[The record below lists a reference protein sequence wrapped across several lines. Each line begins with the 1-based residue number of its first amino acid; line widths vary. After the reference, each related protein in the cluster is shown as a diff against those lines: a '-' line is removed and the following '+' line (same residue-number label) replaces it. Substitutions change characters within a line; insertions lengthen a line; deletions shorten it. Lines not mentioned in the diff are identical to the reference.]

1 MRRTIVTLLFGV
13 CVGLAQSA
21 SAAERHMMQP
31 RVPEEQLAEAR
42 ALKNPLPDSPE
53 VIERGRGLYQGKAT
67 CFNCHGMTG
76 AGDGAAAM
84 GLDPSPRNF
93 RHMGFWRHRTEGEI
107 FWVIKHGVP
116 GTGMVGFGSVLTD
129 DEIWSLIQYERSF
142 AGDHG
147 PRRGMGADQG
157 MGHMRPR
164 HGMER
169 EDMGQHGSQGGMDQ
183 RERPCCE
190 EQSERPR

>member
-1 MRRTIVTLLFGV
+1 
-13 CVGLAQSA
+13 
-21 SAAERHMMQP
+21 
-31 RVPEEQLAEAR
+31 
-42 ALKNPLPDSPE
+42 
-53 VIERGRGLYQGKAT
+53 
-67 CFNCHGMTG
+67 
-76 AGDGAAAM
+76 
-84 GLDPSPRNF
+84 
-93 RHMGFWRHRTEGEI
+93 
-107 FWVIKHGVP
+107 
-116 GTGMVGFGSVLTD
+116 MVGFGSVLTD